1 MKKEEIE
8 KAARYAINEHYN
20 CGMCY
25 ERDYCEHCYGS
36 NTAYDCQECGGD
48 EFKEGF
54 MKGAEWRINSVWHS
68 GNEVPKEEKYLV
80 IELDTEFHICIFKD
94 GYNFLGY
101 YDNRGFIAFEVIRWA
116 YLKDLM
122 PNVE

>member
-1 MKKEEIE
+1 MEKKDIE
-8 KAARYAINEHYN
+8 KAAKKYANEN
-20 CGMCY
+20 
-25 ERDYCEHCYGS
+25 
-36 NTAYDCQECGGD
+36 AYIPSDVYAENNMI
-48 EFKEGF
+48 EMKESFAEAFKD
-54 MKGAEWRINSVWHS
+54 GAEWRINSVWHS
-68 GNEVPKEEKYLV
+68 GNEVPKEEKDLV